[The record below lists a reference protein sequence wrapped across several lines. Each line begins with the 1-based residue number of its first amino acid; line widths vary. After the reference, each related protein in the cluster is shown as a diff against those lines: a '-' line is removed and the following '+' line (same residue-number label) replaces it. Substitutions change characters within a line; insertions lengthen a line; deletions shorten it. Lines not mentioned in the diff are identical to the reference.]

1 MGDVYLTIVLFSG
14 KAEAGKSLS
23 VSLLKTMLEAQGKRV
38 AIIPYGD
45 YVKHT
50 ARLVWGW
57 DGRKDAAGRQLLQ
70 WWGTDV
76 ARAKEPDFW
85 AMTAVRLAK
94 LLDGIVDYILID
106 DARYPNEITCWN
118 CCGCLTVRVER
129 PDHENALTPEQRQ
142 HISETSLDNWPFD
155 VTISATDRQELEAQ
169 IRDKVLD
176 RLISKTEGGT

>member
-1 MGDVYLTIVLFSG
+1 MTIVLFSG

-23 VSLLKTMLEAQGKRV
+23 ASLLKTMLEAQGKRV

-50 ARLVWGW
+50 AKLVWGW
-57 DGRKDAAGRQLLQ
+57 DGKKDEAGRKLLQ

-76 ARAKEPDFW
+76 VREKWPGFW
-85 AMTAVRLAK
+85 AETVMRLASAVYD
-94 LLDGIVDYILID
+94 LLDYILID
-106 DARYPNEITCWN
+106 DARYQNEITCWD
-118 CCGCLTVRVER
+118 CCDCLSVRIER
-129 PDHENALTPEQRQ
+129 PNHENALTLEQRQ

-155 VTISATDRQELEAQ
+155 VTITADTKQELEAQ
-169 IRDKVLD
+169 IRGKVLD

>member
-1 MGDVYLTIVLFSG
+1 MTIVLFSG

-23 VSLLKTMLEAQGKRV
+23 ASLLKTMLEAQGKRV

-57 DGRKDAAGRQLLQ
+57 DGKKDAAGRQLLQ

-76 ARAKEPDFW
+76 VRAKHPDFW
-85 AMTAVRLAK
+85 AGTVARLSDA
-94 LLDGIVDYILID
+94 LYGIVDYILVD
-106 DARYPNEITCWN
+106 DARYPNEILCWRYKDTSL
-118 CCGCLTVRVER
+118 LTVRVER
-129 PDHENALTPEQRQ
+129 PGHENALTPEQRQ

-155 VTISATDRQELEAQ
+155 VTISATDKQELEAQ

-176 RLISKTEGGT
+176 RLISKTEASGK

>member
-1 MGDVYLTIVLFSG
+1 MTIVLFSG

-23 VSLLKTMLEAQGKRV
+23 ASLLKMMLEAQGKRV

-50 ARLVWGW
+50 AKLIFGW
-57 DGRKDAAGRQLLQ
+57 DGKKDEAGRKLLQ

-76 ARAKEPDFW
+76 IRAKNSMFW
-85 AMTAVRLAK
+85 AETVTRLAT

-106 DARYPNEITCWN
+106 DARYTNEIMVWEWMECDL
-118 CCGCLTVRVER
+118 CAVRVER
-129 PDHENALTPEQRQ
+129 PNHENALTPEQRQ

-155 VTISATDRQELEAQ
+155 VVITATDRQELEAQ
-169 IRDKVLD
+169 IKDKVLD